1 MSLVGKKAPKF
12 KAVAAVEGY
21 TLDENFSLEQ
31 YVGKSEVLLF
41 FYPKDFTFVC
51 PTELIAFQNKMEEFE
66 KRGVVVV
73 GCSTDTEQ
81 THLAWL
87 RTPRKQGG
95 IQGVNYPI
103 IADTD
108 KTIAN
113 NFGVLGGSYQM
124 ADNGQLEFVGEPVA
138 FRGTFLI
145 DKEGIVRHEVVNY
158 FPIGRSVDEEL
169 RTIDA
174 WQFSQ
179 KYGEVCP
186 ANWQSGDD
194 TLKESH
200 ESVSEYLAAN
210 A

>member
-12 KAVAAVEGY
+12 EAVAAVEGY
-21 TLDENFSLEQ
+21 TLDENFSLEK
-31 YVGKSEVLLF
+31 YIGKNEVLLF

-51 PTELIAFQNKMEEFE
+51 PTELIAFQNKIAEFE
-66 KRGVVVV
+66 ERGVVVV

-95 IQGVNYPI
+95 IEGVKYPI

-108 KTIAN
+108 KTISS

-124 ADNGQLEFVGEPVA
+124 AES
-138 FRGTFLI
+138 GTFLI